1 MRTRLG
7 GLLLGVAILVCALSQ
22 AGVQTRLPAPARAV
36 FPRRV
41 PLLGVLGEFG
51 CRGLVAHVERRPHGR
66 WADRRRCASS
76 DSTSADS
83 NTGSTE

>member
-1 MRTRLG
+1 MRT
-7 GLLLGVAILVCALSQ
+7 
-22 AGVQTRLPAPARAV
+22 
-36 FPRRV
+36 RRV

-51 CRGLVAHVERRPHGR
+51 CRGLGAHVERRPHGR

>member
-7 GLLLGVAILVCALSQ
+7 GLLLGVTILVCAPSQ
-22 AGVQTRLPAPARAV
+22 AFRPG

-51 CRGLVAHVERRPHGR
+51 CRGLGTHVERRPHGS

-83 NTGSTE
+83 NSGSIE